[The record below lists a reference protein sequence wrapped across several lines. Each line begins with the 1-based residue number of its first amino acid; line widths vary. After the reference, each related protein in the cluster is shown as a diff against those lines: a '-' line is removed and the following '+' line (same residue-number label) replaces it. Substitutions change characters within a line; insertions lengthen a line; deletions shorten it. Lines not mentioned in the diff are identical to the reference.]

1 MSSMNRKTKA
11 APKRTGT
18 AFWLA
23 DQDGSLLRAVSEA
36 EDRKLQAV
44 LRRALAAYAADS
56 VEYQATIKGRK

>member
-1 MSSMNRKTKA
+1 MSSMNRKIKA

-23 DQDGSLLRAVSEA
+23 DQDGSLLRAIAAA
-36 EDRKLQAV
+36 EDRKMQTV

-56 VEYQATIKGRK
+56 VEYQAAIKGHK